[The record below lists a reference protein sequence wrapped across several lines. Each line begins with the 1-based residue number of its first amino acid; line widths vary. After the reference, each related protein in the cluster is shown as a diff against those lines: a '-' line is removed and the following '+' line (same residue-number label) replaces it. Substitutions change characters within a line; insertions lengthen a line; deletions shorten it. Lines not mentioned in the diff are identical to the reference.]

1 MKPVVFLG
9 PSLPKSKADQILDA
23 DLRPPVKRG
32 DLPALDDGVSIIGI
46 IDGVFMGESAVGH
59 REIIDK
65 LNSGVKVY
73 GSSSMG
79 ALRAAELKDFGMV
92 GVGTIFD
99 RYSKG
104 EIEGDDEVALIF
116 NPETLEPLSEPLINM
131 RLNIENAV
139 KKELLE
145 ESEAVRIISCLK
157 SLYFPKRSLNMLY
170 HCIEHNLDHEK
181 NRNVRNIFEHGYV
194 DYKKEDAIELLSMIV
209 EDKSH
214 CADC

>member
-9 PSLPKSKADQILDA
+9 PSLPRSEAGRILDA

-32 DLPALDDGVSIIGI
+32 DLPALNDDVSVIGI
-46 IDGVFMGESAVGH
+46 IDGVFMGEAAVGH

-65 LNSGVKVY
+65 LKSGVKIY
-73 GSSSMG
+73 GASSMG

-116 NPETLEPLSEPLINM
+116 NPETLEPLSEPLVNM
-131 RLNIENAV
+131 RLNLENAM
-139 KKELLE
+139 KKGLLE

-157 SLYFPKRSLNMLY
+157 SLYFPKRTLRMLRD
-170 HCIEHNLDHEK
+170 CIERNLAHEK
-181 NRNVRNIFEHGYV
+181 HRKVSDIFEHGYV
-194 DYKKEDAIELLSMIV
+194 DHKKEDAIELLTTIAKA
-209 EDKSH
+209 EFQ
-214 CADC
+214 

>member
-9 PSLPKSKADQILDA
+9 PSLPKSEAGRILDA

-32 DLPALDDGVSIIGI
+32 DLPALDDDVCVIGI
-46 IDGVFMGESAVGH
+46 IDGVFMGEAAVGH

-65 LNSGVKVY
+65 LKSGVKIY
-73 GSSSMG
+73 GASSMG

-116 NPETLEPLSEPLINM
+116 NPETLEPLSEPLVNM
-131 RLNIENAV
+131 RLNLENAM
-139 KKELLE
+139 KNGLLGE
-145 ESEAVRIISCLK
+145 PEAVRIISCLK
-157 SLYFPKRSLNMLY
+157 ALYFPKRTFKMLRD
-170 HCIEHNLDHEK
+170 CIERNLAHEK
-181 NRNVRNIFEHGYV
+181 QRNFSDIFEHGYV
-194 DYKKEDAIELLSMIV
+194 DHKKEDAIELLTTIAKA
-209 EDKSH
+209 EFQ
-214 CADC
+214 

>member
-1 MKPVVFLG
+1 LKPVVFLG
-9 PSLPKSKADQILDA
+9 PSIPRLEAGWILDA

-32 DLPALDDGVSIIGI
+32 DLPALNDEVRVIGI
-46 IDGVFMGESAVGH
+46 IDGVFMGEAAVGH

-65 LNSGVKVY
+65 LKCGVKVY
-73 GSSSMG
+73 GASSMG

-116 NPETLEPLSEPLINM
+116 NPETLEPLSEPLVNM
-131 RLNIENAV
+131 RLNIENAM
-139 KKELLE
+139 KKGWLE

-157 SLYFPKRSLNMLY
+157 SLYFPKRTLKMLCD
-170 HCIEHNLDHEK
+170 CIERNLAHEK
-181 NRNVRNIFEHGYV
+181 HRNVSDFFEHGYV
-194 DYKKEDAIELLSMIV
+194 DHKKEDAIELLTTIA
-209 EDKSH
+209 KSEFQ
-214 CADC
+214 